1 MTPQA
6 KLDRCWHSDGN
17 GEHGLILFHIF
28 LHLERDTEM
37 GAAAGFERPAADTFL
52 DMSHA
57 PLPIWIKYF
66 IVNKLPTLKICH

>member
-1 MTPQA
+1 
-6 KLDRCWHSDGN
+6 
-17 GEHGLILFHIF
+17 
-28 LHLERDTEM
+28 M

-66 IVNKLPTLKICH
+66 IVNKLPTLKIFHLAAPCNPVNSRIFQVIFGLMVLQGKAF